1 MNNLNEIAAF
11 VAVVRH
17 GGFTM
22 AAQEL
27 TEPKSTLSRKV
38 SQLEARLGA
47 TLLIR
52 TTRSIRLTE
61 AGQKFYDE
69 CSRILMEIEEAE
81 KQLEPHQQ
89 RAAGT
94 VRISAPVE
102 VGTHLLPEI
111 IAEMSETYPQI
122 QIQLDL
128 SDRYVDLFREG
139 FDLALRAGDLKDSS
153 YKAKKLGL
161 SFFALFASPS
171 YLKKYGR
178 PKTPKDVS
186 EHHCIVFSPEFRE
199 FPWLVTHKGKKEK
212 IMVTSKL
219 HVNSLS
225 MAKNLAIAGAGIC
238 YVPNHLVTSC
248 LANHEL
254 TPVLPDWV
262 GDAKPYY
269 LVFPPVK
276 IQPLR
281 TRLVLDFLADKLK
294 IN

>member
-22 AAQEL
+22 AAKEL
-27 TEPKSTLSRKV
+27 AEPKSTLSRKV
-38 SQLEARLGA
+38 SQLESRLGA
-47 TLLIR
+47 SLLVR
-52 TTRSIRLTE
+52 TTRSIRLTD

-89 RAAGT
+89 SAAGT

-111 IAEMSETYPQI
+111 MTELSEKYPQI

-153 YKAKKLGL
+153 YKVKKLGL
-161 SFFALFASPS
+161 SFFALFASPT
-171 YLKKYGR
+171 YLNKYGI
-178 PKTPKDVS
+178 PKNPKEVC
-186 EHHCIVFSPEFRE
+186 EHRCIVFSPEFRE
-199 FPWLVTHKGKKEK
+199 LPWIVANKGKKEK
-212 IMVTSKL
+212 IIVTSKL

-225 MAKNLAIAGAGIC
+225 MAKNLAMAGAGIC

-248 LANHEL
+248 LANQEL
-254 TPVLPDWV
+254 VPVLPDWV

-276 IQPLR
+276 ILPLR
-281 TRLVLDFLADKLK
+281 TRLVLDFLAQKLR
-294 IN
+294 I

>member
-17 GGFTM
+17 GGFTL
-22 AAQEL
+22 AAKEL
-27 TEPKSTLSRKV
+27 AEPKSTLSRKV
-38 SQLEARLGA
+38 SQLELRLGA
-47 TLLIR
+47 SLLIR

-69 CSRILMEIEEAE
+69 CSRILIEIEEAE

-89 RAAGT
+89 RASGT

-111 IAEMSETYPQI
+111 MTELSEKYPEI

-153 YKAKKLGL
+153 YKARKLGL
-161 SFFALFASPS
+161 SFFALFASPT
-171 YLKKYGR
+171 YLKKYGQ
-178 PKTPKDVS
+178 PKTPKEVCD
-186 EHHCIVFSPEFRE
+186 HHCIVFSPEFRE
-199 FPWLVTHKGKKEK
+199 FPWIVASKGKKEK

-225 MAKNLAIAGAGIC
+225 MAKNLAMAGAGIC
-238 YVPNHLVTSC
+238 YVPVHLVSGC

-254 TPVLPDWV
+254 VPVLPDWA

-269 LVFPPVK
+269 LVYPPVK
-276 IQPLR
+276 ILPLR
-281 TRLVLDFLADKLK
+281 TRLVLDFLADKLR
-294 IN
+294 I